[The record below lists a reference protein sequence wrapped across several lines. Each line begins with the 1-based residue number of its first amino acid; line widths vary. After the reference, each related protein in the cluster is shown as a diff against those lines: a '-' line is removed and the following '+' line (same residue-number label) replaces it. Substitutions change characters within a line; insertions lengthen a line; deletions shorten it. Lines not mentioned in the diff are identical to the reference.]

1 MAKRRRRR
9 RAATTTHRR
18 RRRRSVTLSINRP
31 RRRVRRR
38 YHSNPRRRYRRNPGG
53 TGIVATLKQ
62 GVKDGALVLVG
73 QAAQGRAS
81 ALAGKF
87 VPVGGIAG
95 EAITGL
101 GSAVLVTMAAR
112 KFLPGGA
119 RFVAAGA
126 FANAVRRLVS
136 AVSPT
141 AAALLGDDDSMG
153 DGAAFGVPT
162 GALYSAG
169 NVLDDG
175 GMGAYPGGGLGAY
188 PGGGLGDEETA
199 TYIS

>member
-9 RAATTTHRR
+9 RAATTHRR
-18 RRRRSVTLSINRP
+18 RRRRSVSLSINRP
-31 RRRVRRR
+31 RRRSRRRVHHRRR
-38 YHSNPRRRYRRNPGG
+38 YHRNPGG
-53 TGIVATLKQ
+53 SGIVSTIKQ
-62 GVKDGALVLVG
+62 GVKDGAMVLVG
-73 QAAQGRAS
+73 EVAQGRAS

-95 EAITGL
+95 EAITGI
-101 GSAVLVTMAAR
+101 GSAVVVTIAAR

-119 RFVAAGA
+119 RFIAAGA

-141 AAALLGDDDSMG
+141 AASLLGDTG
-153 DGAAFGVPT
+153 DGAVVGGIPT

-169 NVLDDG
+169 NVLDD

-188 PGGGLGDEETA
+188 PGGGLGDEEMA

>member
-1 MAKRRRRR
+1 MARRRRRR
-9 RAATTTHRR
+9 RAATTHRR

-31 RRRVRRR
+31 RRRRVRRH
-38 YHSNPRRRYRRNPGG
+38 HSNPRRRYRRNPGMG
-53 TGIVATLKQ
+53 GGIVSTIKQ
-62 GVKDGALVLVG
+62 GVKDGAMVLVG
-73 QAAQGRAS
+73 EVAQGRAS

-95 EAITGL
+95 EAITGI
-101 GSAVLVTMAAR
+101 GSAVIVTIAAR

-119 RFVAAGA
+119 RFIAAGA

-141 AAALLGDDDSMG
+141 AASLLGDGEVIGGMP
-153 DGAAFGVPT
+153 V

-169 NVLDDG
+169 NVLDD

-188 PGGGLGDEETA
+188 PGGGLGDEEMA

>member
-1 MAKRRRRR
+1 MARRRRRR
-9 RAATTTHRR
+9 RAATTHRR
-18 RRRRSVTLSINRP
+18 RRRRSVLVLRANP
-31 RRRVRRR
+31 RRRSRRRVHHRRRR
-38 YHSNPRRRYRRNPGG
+38 YHRNPGG
-53 TGIVATLKQ
+53 AGIVSTIKQ
-62 GVKDGALVLVG
+62 GVKDGAMVLVG
-73 QAAQGRAS
+73 EVAQGRAS

-95 EAITGL
+95 EAITGI
-101 GSAVLVTMAAR
+101 GSAVVVTIAAR

-119 RFVAAGA
+119 RFIAAGA

-141 AAALLGDDDSMG
+141 AASLLGDTG
-153 DGAAFGVPT
+153 DGAVIGGVPT

-169 NVLDDG
+169 NVMDD

-188 PGGGLGDEETA
+188 PGGGLGDEEMA